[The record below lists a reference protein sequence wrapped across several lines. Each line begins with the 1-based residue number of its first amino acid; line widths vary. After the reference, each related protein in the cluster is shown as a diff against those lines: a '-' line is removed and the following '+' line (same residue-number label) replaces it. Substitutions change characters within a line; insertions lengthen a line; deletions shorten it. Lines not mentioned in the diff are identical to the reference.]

1 MIHAIFSQENVR
13 FALCAVFGAA
23 ISYVGLWHEV
33 NKNTLKLKSQSE
45 YNLEIKSELK
55 EINRELIN
63 IKLMLAKELSEA
75 N

>member
-33 NKNTLKLKSQSE
+33 NSQGDKIKTQASVNIETKESLKDISE
-45 YNLEIKSELK
+45 DILEIK
-55 EINRELIN
+55 LI
-63 IKLMLAKELSEA
+63 LAKKFGE
-75 N
+75 